1 MAKMRSTAAPLH
13 RYPLPP
19 LGMAVEKLT
28 VFTQE
33 NTKTI
38 FRGPI
43 KQHMLTFIDLKAD
56 YADEFKETL
65 SKVLLLILKKI
76 VIL

>member
-1 MAKMRSTAAPLH
+1 
-13 RYPLPP
+13 
-19 LGMAVEKLT
+19 MAVEKLT

-56 YADEFKETL
+56 YADEYKETL
-65 SKVLLLILKKI
+65 SKVLILKHLVKLYLFWYKI
-76 VIL
+76 